1 MLYQLSY
8 ASPIHPEKI
17 PETCKNRTG
26 TLPLRTYYGTEIKV
40 STPRRREQTG
50 RKSKC
55 RLYRWSPR
63 RQLPPEGLETHS
75 TADMEVGATHFRI
88 GIDTVLR
95 RFRWLPIRISAVGEA
110 RDASCACCLG
120 SMLSRLSPF

>member
-63 RQLPPEGLETHS
+63 RQLPPVGLETRR
-75 TADMEVGATHFRI
+75 TADLEVGATHFRI